1 MFNVYIPYV
10 LCTYLVKQK
19 QSGQEFLQTYQ
30 FTLVNTFRVFKMQN
44 FFQFCLKIHRLDLIT
59 FFLLFFRDEM
69 RNTFNLLLI
78 SMIAFDSWYLLGSI
92 LENFR
97 RNFGLGSQLHT
108 ILFPKFLYPAMSVAM
123 SGSIFMTVAISL
135 ERYFAVH
142 HPIGNKI
149 NTILSSVEEKSTYSR
164 DNFCQASVFI
174 LWDIWKIFVELYFF
188 H

>member
-1 MFNVYIPYV
+1 MAADWF
-10 LCTYLVKQK
+10 T
-19 QSGQEFLQTYQ
+19 Q
-30 FTLVNTFRVFKMQN
+30 FSRAANQMPPKFEK
-44 FFQFCLKIHRLDLIT
+44 KIWPNMIHLLLPT
-59 FFLLFFRDEM
+59 FFFFYRDEM

-149 NTILSSVEEKSTYSR
+149 NTSLSSVFQFYDLKYKWVT
-164 DNFCQASVFI
+164 SV
-174 LWDIWKIFVELYFF
+174 LTSLCSIWYW
-188 H
+188 

>member
-1 MFNVYIPYV
+1 MTADWLTQFKSEASKIRKIYIYIWP
-10 LCTYLVKQK
+10 
-19 QSGQEFLQTYQ
+19 
-30 FTLVNTFRVFKMQN
+30 NM
-44 FFQFCLKIHRLDLIT
+44 IH
-59 FFLLFFRDEM
+59 LLFLYIYFFFYRDEM

-149 NTILSSVEEKSTYSR
+149 NTSLSSVFQFYDS
-164 DNFCQASVFI
+164 
-174 LWDIWKIFVELYFF
+174 
-188 H
+188 

>member
-1 MFNVYIPYV
+1 
-10 LCTYLVKQK
+10 
-19 QSGQEFLQTYQ
+19 
-30 FTLVNTFRVFKMQN
+30 
-44 FFQFCLKIHRLDLIT
+44 
-59 FFLLFFRDEM
+59 M

-142 HPIGNKI
+142 HPIGKLNLMFVDVQYLTACQKCGK
-149 NTILSSVEEKSTYSR
+149 V
-164 DNFCQASVFI
+164 CQAFGLREIKAISYYFTNLLIQRSCAHGDLEKTVLHEI
-174 LWDIWKIFVELYFF
+174 CVNGTVLWSPTNANSPTYTYISQKPC
-188 H
+188 

>member
-1 MFNVYIPYV
+1 
-10 LCTYLVKQK
+10 
-19 QSGQEFLQTYQ
+19 
-30 FTLVNTFRVFKMQN
+30 
-44 FFQFCLKIHRLDLIT
+44 
-59 FFLLFFRDEM
+59 M

-149 NTILSSVEEKSTYSR
+149 NTTLSSVFQFYVKIQVSHIIFNFSMFYLILIKCYTYLH
-164 DNFCQASVFI
+164 I
-174 LWDIWKIFVELYFF
+174 
-188 H
+188 

>member
-1 MFNVYIPYV
+1 MAADWFTQFSRAAN
-10 LCTYLVKQK
+10 QK
-19 QSGQEFLQTYQ
+19 PPKLEEK
-30 FTLVNTFRVFKMQN
+30 NIWPNM
-44 FFQFCLKIHRLDLIT
+44 IH
-59 FFLLFFRDEM
+59 LLFPYIYFFFFYRDEM

-149 NTILSSVEEKSTYSR
+149 NTTLSSVFQFYDLKYKWVTSFLT
-164 DNFCQASVFI
+164 SVCS
-174 LWDIWKIFVELYFF
+174 IWYW
-188 H
+188 

>member
-1 MFNVYIPYV
+1 MCF
-10 LCTYLVKQK
+10 LCRTRRD
-19 QSGQEFLQTYQ
+19 SADIE
-30 FTLVNTFRVFKMQN
+30 NTAGFVVSTTSTTGN
-44 FFQFCLKIHRLDLIT
+44 IYFFFY
-59 FFLLFFRDEM
+59 RDEM

-149 NTILSSVEEKSTYSR
+149 NTSLSSVFQFYDS
-164 DNFCQASVFI
+164 
-174 LWDIWKIFVELYFF
+174 
-188 H
+188 

>member
-1 MFNVYIPYV
+1 
-10 LCTYLVKQK
+10 
-19 QSGQEFLQTYQ
+19 
-30 FTLVNTFRVFKMQN
+30 
-44 FFQFCLKIHRLDLIT
+44 
-59 FFLLFFRDEM
+59 M

-149 NTILSSVEEKSTYSR
+149 NTILSSVFQFYDLK
-164 DNFCQASVFI
+164 
-174 LWDIWKIFVELYFF
+174 
-188 H
+188 

>member
-1 MFNVYIPYV
+1 M
-10 LCTYLVKQK
+10 
-19 QSGQEFLQTYQ
+19 
-30 FTLVNTFRVFKMQN
+30 
-44 FFQFCLKIHRLDLIT
+44 IH
-59 FFLLFFRDEM
+59 LLFLYIYFFFYRDEM

-149 NTILSSVEEKSTYSR
+149 NTSLSSVFQFY
-164 DNFCQASVFI
+164 D
-174 LWDIWKIFVELYFF
+174 L
-188 H
+188 

>member
-1 MFNVYIPYV
+1 MI
-10 LCTYLVKQK
+10 LLVKW
-19 QSGQEFLQTYQ
+19 
-30 FTLVNTFRVFKMQN
+30 
-44 FFQFCLKIHRLDLIT
+44 
-59 FFLLFFRDEM
+59 FFLLISRLLLEFDYYQSSTINDENMYIYFFFFYRDEM

-149 NTILSSVEEKSTYSR
+149 NTILSSVFLFMT
-164 DNFCQASVFI
+164 
-174 LWDIWKIFVELYFF
+174 
-188 H
+188 

>member
-1 MFNVYIPYV
+1 MSYGLLKKVHT
-10 LCTYLVKQK
+10 TYLDSSEQPIR
-19 QSGQEFLQTYQ
+19 SLQNSKK
-30 FTLVNTFRVFKMQN
+30 FGKIRFN
-44 FFQFCLKIHRLDLIT
+44 FSALLDYI

-149 NTILSSVEEKSTYSR
+149 NTTYLISI
-164 DNFCQASVFI
+164 C
-174 LWDIWKIFVELYFF
+174 
-188 H
+188 